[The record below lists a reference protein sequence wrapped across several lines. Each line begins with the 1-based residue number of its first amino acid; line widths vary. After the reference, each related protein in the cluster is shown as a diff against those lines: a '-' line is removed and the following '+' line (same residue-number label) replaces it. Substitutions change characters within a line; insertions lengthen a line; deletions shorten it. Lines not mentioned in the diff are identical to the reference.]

1 MFRSVSIEG
10 YRGFARYQM
19 HDLGRVNLLVGRNNS
34 GKTTVLEALHVLGS
48 DGDPTVIWQAC
59 DRRGEI
65 FRDERALERRGD
77 AALSHLFPGRPDD
90 MRASFSVVG
99 IGPDPETH
107 RRVNIRILKVDPK
120 TAEADRPLT
129 ANQVNDAESPFRL
142 GIESRL
148 RIAPVRLDR
157 RGGLSLGL
165 ARMAKQ
171 FAAYADAQ
179 ASHPVQFVSTA
190 GIPAG
195 DLVGL
200 WDEVQLAGDE
210 SLVVAMLKAIDP
222 AIEDIRSLASA
233 ATAGPREGFVVR
245 YANESRRLPLGSL
258 GDGVWRMLT
267 LAVVLARC
275 KGGMLLVDEIDTGL
289 HHTVMADMWRLVYD
303 AAKRLDIQVFA
314 TTHSEDCV
322 YSLASICRDDENAS
336 DVTIQRI
343 EAGRTRSIAY
353 SEAEIRAAAEHR
365 IEVR

>member
-34 GKTTVLEALHVLGS
+34 GKTTVLEALYLLGTA
-48 DGDPTVIWQAC
+48 GDPVGLWDNC
-59 DRRGEI
+59 VRRGEI
-65 FRDERALERRGD
+65 FRDPRLPESRLEAD
-77 AALSHLFPGRPDD
+77 VSHLFHGHD
-90 MRASFSVVG
+90 
-99 IGPDPETH
+99 
-107 RRVNIRILKVDPK
+107 
-120 TAEADRPLT
+120 LT
-129 ANQVNDAESPFRL
+129 AASYISVTPDAHEAEGLSISVNERVPRPRDEDFAVEATEAPP
-142 GIESRL
+142 GGSRL
-148 RIAPVRLDR
+148 SLSIRAANAGRMVNLSA
-157 RGGLSLGL
+157 RGGLEFDMAVMFSQM
-165 ARMAKQ
+165 ARPREAK
-171 FAAYADAQ
+171 
-179 ASHPVQFVSTA
+179 SIRLVQFVSTQGVSTA
-190 GIPAG
+190 
-195 DLVGL
+195 DLVRL

-245 YANESRRLPLGSL
+245 CANESRRLPLGSL

-303 AAKRLDIQVFA
+303 AAERLDIQVFA

-336 DVTIQRI
+336 DVTVQRI
-343 EAGRTRSIAY
+343 EAGRAKSVAY
-353 SEAEIRAAAEHR
+353 SETEIRAAAEHR